1 VCQKNIFFFWILGL
15 DSDDILCII
24 KVYLTTTLVES
35 KMAEM
40 TRREMR
46 EKIQV
51 GSRVRWKPVWNE
63 PGLVGHEGTVVTLGH
78 EGPGWAWVRYDDGTE
93 KAAHLSELE
102 LI

>member
-1 VCQKNIFFFWILGL
+1 MYTVGTIGIMGSMTNTEHPY
-15 DSDDILCII
+15 
-24 KVYLTTTLVES
+24 YLTTTLVES

-63 PGLVGHEGTVVTLGH
+63 PGLVGHEGTVVTLGY